1 MLLASPDEQVNFVQN
16 NTRQQYNPY
25 SQTYNPGWRQHPN
38 FKWSDNQNSQNPN
51 NAPQERRPNLGKMFQ
66 QYMQKT
72 NKLME
77 RQEINYQNQQA
88 SIKKL
93 ETQIGQLALQLSD
106 RTPGTLPSNTV
117 TNPKEQVQVQAI
129 TTRSGVQL
137 PETHVKRPEK
147 KDTQILDDEG
157 VEKQSVQ
164 PHEEDP
170 KDSAE
175 SSRAQTQVPVKAY
188 VPPISFSAATA
199 KAQARHTIRK
209 IS

>member
-1 MLLASPDEQVNFVQN
+1 MFSSDRATPKKVAGIHEIDSVSATNAQLAALIKQVELLVRTQTQGVNSVQAAVMCENCGANHSTSDCMLLASPDEQVNFVQN

-25 SQTYNPGWRQHPN
+25 SQTYNP
-38 FKWSDNQNSQNPN
+38 
-51 NAPQERRPNLGKMFQ
+51 E
-66 QYMQKT
+66 
-72 NKLME
+72 
-77 RQEINYQNQQA
+77 
-88 SIKKL
+88 
-93 ETQIGQLALQLSD
+93 

-117 TNPKEQVQVQAI
+117 TNPKEQVQAI

-137 PETHVKRPEK
+137 PEIHVKQPEK

-164 PHEEDP
+164 PHEGDP

-188 VPPISFSAATA
+188 VPPIPFP
-199 KAQARHTIRK
+199 
-209 IS
+209 